1 MSAAANPSRDQIE
14 AVERDLYARL
24 GLTPNATGE
33 ELAAAYEAVQAYL
46 GGAPRDLRDWAK
58 ARSSEVDEAY
68 ALLSD
73 PAALAGAVALVGAV
87 ERPARQPG
95 GPATP
100 PARRATPPVSEP
112 HDEDDADEDEG
123 EDDELDEDEVVASVT
138 PDTHR
143 DTRRA
148 KPRTV
153 TAKPAGSKARARDR
167 RARTLRRAAAVVVV
181 AAAAVV
187 IAIAGYN
194 YGPGAIAAAS
204 QPSPSAAAA
213 AASPAPSL
221 DTATVAT
228 LMEKIA
234 ANPNDVTSL
243 LGLANAYFTAE
254 DYQTASDWATKAT
267 VADPKS
273 VDAFVALGASQYNL
287 GNEAAAEIAWKQA
300 IVLDPK
306 NIEAHYDLGF
316 LYFAAQP
323 QDQADAIKE
332 WQTVVD
338 LDPTSDLATSLKA
351 HLASMTGSPA
361 PSGSTAPTGS
371 PAPSASAAPSAPASP
386 AASPAASSSQ
396 P

>member
-1 MSAAANPSRDQIE
+1 MSGAANPTKAQIE

-33 ELAAAYEAVQAYL
+33 ELAASYEAVQAYL

-100 PARRATPPVSEP
+100 PARRATPPVAEP
-112 HDEDDADEDEG
+112 DDGDEDEADEDDGYEEEDEA
-123 EDDELDEDEVVASVT
+123 VASVT

-143 DTRRA
+143 DSVRA
-148 KPRTV
+148 KSRAVP
-153 TAKPAGSKARARDR
+153 AKAAGSKARARNR

-194 YGPGAIAAAS
+194 YGPGAASAS
-204 QPSPSAAAA
+204 QPSPSPAAAG
-213 AASPAPSL
+213 SPAPTL

-234 ANPNDVTSL
+234 ANPNDTTSL

-287 GNEAAAEIAWKQA
+287 GNESAAETAWKQA

-323 QDQADAIKE
+323 QNKDGAIAE
-332 WQTVVD
+332 WQTVID

-351 HLASMTGSPA
+351 HLDSLTGSPA
-361 PSGSTAPTGS
+361 PSSSTAPAG
-371 PAPSASAAPSAPASP
+371 SAAPSDSATPSTSP
-386 AASPAASSSQ
+386 TASPAASSSQ